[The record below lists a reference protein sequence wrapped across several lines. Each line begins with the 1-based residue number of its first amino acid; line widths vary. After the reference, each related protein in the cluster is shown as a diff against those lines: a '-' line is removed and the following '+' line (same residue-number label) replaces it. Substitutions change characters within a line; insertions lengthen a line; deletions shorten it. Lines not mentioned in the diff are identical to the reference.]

1 MKNIGRLT
9 ILLSVLITELAVGQL
24 ERRLVVETMPVEQTF
39 MAPRSINLYTVHNL
53 AKSELHYSIMHTFGE
68 VHTGYQNLWGID
80 NGANVR
86 FSFEYGVSDVFSVG
100 IGRSSLDKMV
110 DITGRYHFLRQMTDN
125 SMPLTAT
132 FSWGIGINT
141 SDLGFVTNLGLDEY
155 SFTDRTNFYA
165 SVLFARK
172 MNEKLSLQFAPML
185 VHFNRVGTEISIT
198 EENTNTY
205 FAVGISGRYKIG
217 PRLALTAQYIPTLT
231 EKRTNDNLA
240 VGLDIETGGHVFQL
254 FFTTSRALNDS
265 YLIAADNGSFG
276 DSEFRFG
283 FNVNRIFNLRR

>member
-1 MKNIGRLT
+1 MKKISCLT
-9 ILLSVLITELAVGQL
+9 ILLSVLIIELAVGQL

-110 DITGRYHFLRQMTDN
+110 DITGRYHFLRQMSDN
-125 SMPLTAT
+125 SMPLSAT
-132 FSWGIGINT
+132 FSGGIGINT

-155 SFTDRTNFYA
+155 SFTDRTNFYS

-240 VGLDIETGGHVFQL
+240 IGLDIETGGHVFQL